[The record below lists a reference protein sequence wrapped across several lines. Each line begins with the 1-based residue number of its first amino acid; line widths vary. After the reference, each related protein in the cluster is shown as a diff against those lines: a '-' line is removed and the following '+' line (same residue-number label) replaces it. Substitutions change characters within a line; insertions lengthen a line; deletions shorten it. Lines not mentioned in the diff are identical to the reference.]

1 MKILIAEDDAET
13 RHGLLRLLEDNDH
26 SVISADN
33 KEKALGFL
41 AHWRSVDLVITDLD
55 MGAKDD
61 GIELLKRSVR
71 FYPNTKFWLV
81 SNGLTEEIILQAKG
95 LGAERAISKSVLL
108 QVLKETGIIT

>member
-1 MKILIAEDDAET
+1 MRE
-13 RHGLLRLLEDNDH
+13 
-26 SVISADN
+26 
-33 KEKALGFL
+33 
-41 AHWRSVDLVITDLD
+41 
-55 MGAKDD
+55 KDD

-108 QVLKETGIIT
+108 QVLKETGIITLKKKFMKPRHHHVPVDGRP